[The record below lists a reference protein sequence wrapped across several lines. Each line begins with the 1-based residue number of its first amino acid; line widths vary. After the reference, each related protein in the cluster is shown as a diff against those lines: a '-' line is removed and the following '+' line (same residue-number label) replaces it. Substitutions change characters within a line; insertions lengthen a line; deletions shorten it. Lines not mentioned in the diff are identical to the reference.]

1 MKHITPYVSSI
12 PSYHSLDA
20 LHLFQRNEGPPLPL
34 SINWVHDHLL
44 LSYFVFRM
52 EMEDLEW
59 RFLLFQLSESNQS
72 FSLEEKVE
80 KREIHQLQGEGG
92 AEVDGVQ

>member
-1 MKHITPYVSSI
+1 
-12 PSYHSLDA
+12 
-20 LHLFQRNEGPPLPL
+20 
-34 SINWVHDHLL
+34 
-44 LSYFVFRM
+44 M